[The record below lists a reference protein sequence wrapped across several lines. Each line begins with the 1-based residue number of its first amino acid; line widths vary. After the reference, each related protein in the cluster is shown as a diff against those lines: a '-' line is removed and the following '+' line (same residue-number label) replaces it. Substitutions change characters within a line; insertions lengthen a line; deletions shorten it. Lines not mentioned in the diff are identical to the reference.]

1 MNENLR
7 NDIAAF
13 RFGLIAQVVQRKLQP
28 GERYALLREIA
39 KQSYTIPGSERQASV
54 SDLLKGTCRHMK
66 KEVLKP

>member
-28 GERYALLREIA
+28 GERYALLCFFQSKNTEFCNGECRELQLDMEPLWA
-39 KQSYTIPGSERQASV
+39 
-54 SDLLKGTCRHMK
+54 
-66 KEVLKP
+66 